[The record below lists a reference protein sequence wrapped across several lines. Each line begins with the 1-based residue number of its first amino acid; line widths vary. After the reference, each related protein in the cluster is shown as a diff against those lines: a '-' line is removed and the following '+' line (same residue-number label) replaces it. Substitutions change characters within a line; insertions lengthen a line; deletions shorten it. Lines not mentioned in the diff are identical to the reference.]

1 MNFQEFMQL
10 PIGEAMTLFI
20 QGAVDQY
27 LERSGLLAA
36 IAKVLQQE
44 KQNESESLN
53 FKGALAC
60 LNDNGYPMKKG
71 QLYKLTSD
79 PNSGLPFHKFG
90 NKLHFK
96 KDELLAWAESQLVSG
111 NAVGYLPS
119 TDSKRKGGSR

>member
-1 MNFQEFMQL
+1 
-10 PIGEAMTLFI
+10 MTLFI

-79 PNSGLPFHKFG
+79 PNSGIPFQKFG
-90 NKLHFK
+90 SRLHFYK
-96 KDELLAWAESQLVSG
+96 SQLIAWAESRLING
-111 NAVGYLPS
+111 NAVGYLPPAD
-119 TDSKRKGGSR
+119 TKKKGGSR